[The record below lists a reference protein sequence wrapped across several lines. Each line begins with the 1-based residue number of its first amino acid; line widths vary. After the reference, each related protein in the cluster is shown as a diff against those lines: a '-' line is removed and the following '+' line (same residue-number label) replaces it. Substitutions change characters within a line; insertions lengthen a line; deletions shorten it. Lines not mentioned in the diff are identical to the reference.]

1 MCNLLLWAY
10 LKPSTNALRS
20 GDYTVDHTTMLTNVL
35 KLHFGWHL
43 ARVKCLSCLIIALF
57 KVKTVNFVEL
67 ATAFSGSAK
76 VASHYR
82 RIQRFFKEVNLQPEP
97 VARWVTSLLPYDRF
111 ILSID
116 RTNWMLGC
124 FAINF
129 LVLSAVH
136 QGTAFPLFWILL
148 PKKGNSN
155 TKERIQLINQFL
167 DILGHHKINYLT
179 GDREFIGQEWF
190 DYLVKNQIQFRLRIK
205 KNMMISRSNG
215 RLSPAENFFRS
226 LPLSTECQLVG
237 RRFVCGHLLW
247 VTGMRLLSGDYLIVV
262 ACDDSAQVMN
272 DYAKRWKIE
281 VLFESL
287 KSRGFNFEDVNLKDK
302 ESLKRLLAILTIAFC
317 WAYHIGAWLN
327 EIKPIRIKK
336 HQRPAKSVFRY
347 GFDWIRHLLFNPEN
361 KQFELQQVFML
372 LQNTITGAKA
382 YTYQTY
388 PMF

>member
-148 PKKGNSN
+148 PMQGNST

-167 DILGHHKINYLT
+167 DILGRHKINYLT

-382 YTYQTY
+382 YIYQTY

>member
-336 HQRPAKSVFRY
+336 HQCPAKSVFRY

>member
-1 MCNLLLWAY
+1 
-10 LKPSTNALRS
+10 
-20 GDYTVDHTTMLTNVL
+20 VDHTTMLTNVL
-35 KLHFGWHL
+35 KFHFGWHL

-76 VASHYR
+76 VDSHYR
-82 RIQRFFKEVNLQPEP
+82 RIQRFFKEVHLQQET
-97 VARWVTSLLPYDRF
+97 VARLATSLLPYDQF
-111 ILSID
+111 ILSMD

-129 LVLSAVH
+129 LVLSVVH

-167 DILGHHKINYLT
+167 DVFGRHKIQYLT
-179 GDREFIGQEWF
+179 GDREFIGQAWF
-190 DYLVKNQIQFRLRIK
+190 GYLMKHQIEFRLRIK

-215 RLSPAENFFRS
+215 QLSPAENFFRS
-226 LPLSTECQLVG
+226 LPLSTECQLVD
-237 RRFVCGHLLW
+237 RRWVCGQYLW
-247 VTGMRLLSGDYLIVV
+247 VNGMRLPSGDYLIVV
-262 ACDDSAQVMN
+262 AHDDSAQVMN

-302 ESLKRLLAILTIAFC
+302 EALNRLLAVLTIAFC

-347 GFDWIRHLLFNPEN
+347 GFDWVRHLLFNPED
-361 KQFELQQVFML
+361 KQLELQQVLIL
-372 LQNTITGAKA
+372 LQNTITGPKVHI
-382 YTYQTY
+382 YQPY